1 MKIEELK
8 ERLTT
13 LLADNETIQAKA
25 EAENR
30 DLTVEESEKFD
41 ANLSA
46 FNASKKNI
54 ERLQDLEAQQ
64 ALLKQPL
71 GRVTKPADPA
81 KPTEEESLSPNGGQS
96 RKPTT
101 DIRPVNDFTLS
112 KTGGFKTLGEMA
124 WHVARSCSQGGITDP
139 RLERLAAA
147 TTYGQESVGGD
158 GGFAVPPD
166 FRTTIMEKVLGEDS
180 LLSRCDQITC
190 AGNTFT
196 APFDET
202 TPWQT
207 TGGIQAYWDGEA
219 STATQS
225 KPLIEQRTVKLNK
238 IRALV
243 PMTEE
248 LLEDASAMDAYLRR
262 KAPEKI
268 GFKVNLAIL
277 QGTGVGQPAGILT
290 AGCTV
295 SVAKVSSQVADTLVG
310 VNLIN
315 MYSRMYAPLRSQ
327 ATWVFHQDT
336 EPQLWTLMKVG
347 KLDTGA
353 ADTGWGSLLTNII
366 SYGPQGQ
373 MLIFGRPVI
382 FSQACETLGDK
393 GDAFFI
399 HFPSYL
405 ALLKS
410 GPNPRVETS
419 MHLWFDQ
426 DLMAFKFVLRVGGI
440 PWWAS
445 SIAAR
450 DGSNTYSCFVTL
462 DERA

>member
-1 MKIEELK
+1 MQIDELQ
-8 ERLTT
+8 ERLQT
-13 LLADNETIQAKA
+13 LLTENETLTAKA
-25 EAENR
+25 EAEKR
-30 DLTVEESEKFD
+30 DFTVEEQTQFD
-41 ANLSA
+41 NNLSA
-46 FNASKKNI
+46 WEAAKENI
-54 ERLQDLEAQQ
+54 DRLNRLAAQQ
-64 ALLKQPL
+64 KLMIQGK
-71 GRVTKPADPA
+71 GRKTEADPPQKLA
-81 KPTEEESLSPNGGQS
+81 QNEDGQPQVKRPDGRKTYIEVDPYSTSKNGGF
-96 RKPTT
+96 R
-101 DIRPVNDFTLS
+101 
-112 KTGGFKTLGEMA
+112 TLGEMA
-124 WHVARSCSQGGITDP
+124 FHVRLACLRGGQIDP
-139 RLERLAAA
+139 RLDRLAAA
-147 TTYGQESVGGD
+147 TTYGSEGVGSD

-166 FRTTIMEKVLGEDS
+166 FRTEIMQKVLGESS
-180 LLSRCDQITC
+180 LLRLCDQITC
-190 AGNTFT
+190 SGNTFT

-225 KPLIEQRTVKLNK
+225 KPLLEQKTVKLNK

-268 GFKVNLAIL
+268 DFKISLAIL

-290 AGCTV
+290 APCTV
-295 SVAKVSSQVADTLVG
+295 SVAKVGSQVADTLVG
-310 VNLIN
+310 INIIN
-315 MYSRMYAPLRSQ
+315 MYARMYAPLRSS
-327 ATWVFHQDT
+327 ATWVFHQDV

-353 ADTGWGSLLTNII
+353 ADTGWGSLLTNVIT
-366 SYGPQGQ
+366 YGPDGS
-373 MLIFGRPVI
+373 MRIFGRPVI

-410 GPNPRVETS
+410 GANPRTETS

-426 DLMAFKFVLRVGGI
+426 DLVAFKFVLRVGGI

-445 SIAAR
+445 SVAAR